1 MPFNKTEYISN
12 FINSNYKIYQFR
24 IKKSD
29 VNIINHL
36 DNIENRNGYIISLI
50 NKDIDSSIYTIKE
63 INNIIKTIFSK
74 YGITEIY
81 L

>member
-12 FINSNYKIYQFR
+12 FINSNYKMHQFR

-63 INNIIKTIFSK
+63 INNIIKPIFSK